1 MKLFGNPR
9 STCTRKVLCTL
20 AEKGVKAEFHL
31 VDLGKGEHKQ
41 PAHMARQPFGQ
52 VPAFEDSDGF
62 KLYESRAICRY
73 IDATQPGPKLTPADP
88 KGQALMEQWI
98 SVETSNFTPYAMK
111 IIYQKLFNPM
121 RGLPLDQKAVDEG
134 KAGLDKAL
142 PIMDKQL
149 ASTAFLVGDTFTLAD
164 VMFMPYIQYLFDCE
178 SAEQVI
184 RSERVHAWWKKIS
197 DRPSWKTATSNA

>member
-1 MKLFGNPR
+1 MKLYGNPG

-20 AEKGVKAEFHL
+20 AEKGVKAEFVL

-41 PAHMARQPFGQ
+41 PAHLAHQPFGQ
-52 VPAFEDSDGF
+52 VPALEDNGF

-73 IDATQPGPKLTPADP
+73 IDETAPGPKLTPSDA
-88 KGQALMEQWI
+88 KAHALMEQWI
-98 SVETSNFTPYAMK
+98 SVETSNFTPFAMK

-121 RGLPLDQKAVDEG
+121 RGLPIDEKVLAEG

-149 ASTAFLVGDTFTLAD
+149 AATAFFVGDSFTLAD
-164 VMFMPYIQYLFDCE
+164 VMFMPYVQYLFDCGG
-178 SAEQVI
+178 ADQIVQ
-184 RSERVHAWWKKIS
+184 SERVHAWWKKVS
-197 DRPSWKTATSNA
+197 DRPSWKTATGKA